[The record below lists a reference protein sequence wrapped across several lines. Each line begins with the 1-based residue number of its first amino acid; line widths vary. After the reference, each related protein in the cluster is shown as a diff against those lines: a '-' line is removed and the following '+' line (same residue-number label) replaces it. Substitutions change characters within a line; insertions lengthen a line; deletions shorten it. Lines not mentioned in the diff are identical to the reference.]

1 MLGAS
6 FDTVEEQK
14 AFAEAESFPFSLL
27 SDPDRLMGESYE
39 VVRPADDP
47 IPTLFPLRITYLIS
61 PEGTIAAAWD
71 LNGSSTLDMHAD
83 DVLAEITALSGS

>member
-6 FDTVEEQK
+6 FDTVDDQK

-39 VVRPADDP
+39 VGRPADDP
-47 IPTLFPLRITYLIS
+47 IPAGFPLRITYLIS

-71 LNGSSTLDMHAD
+71 LNASSTLDAHAD

>member
-6 FDTVEEQK
+6 FDTVDDQK

-39 VVRPADDP
+39 VVRSADDP
-47 IPTLFPLRITYLIS
+47 IPAGFPLRITYLIS

-71 LNGSSTLDMHAD
+71 LNASSSLDAHAD
-83 DVLAEITALSGS
+83 DVLAEITAQSGS